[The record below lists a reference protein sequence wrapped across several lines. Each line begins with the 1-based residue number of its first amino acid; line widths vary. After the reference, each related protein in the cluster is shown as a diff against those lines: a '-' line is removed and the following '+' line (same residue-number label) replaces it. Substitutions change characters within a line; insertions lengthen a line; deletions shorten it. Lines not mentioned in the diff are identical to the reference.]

1 MLLGMGSAQTDEAL
15 FAECA
20 RYLQQAGHIVIPKNQ
35 QRILTSAT
43 TLRRQIGKPILEWTE
58 EDILTAYQTRKKA
71 FIYSCN
77 VFLTFLF
84 LRGYRRPSFQLL
96 ESMGVELSRQWK
108 PILEPYRKS
117 FEQTAATLGYVD
129 AMDIGDATN
138 IMLRLVFWCGK
149 PLEEVTRDDFEQF
162 REAYQ
167 GWYCQKRGD
176 GYPDPRVHR
185 LEQFLLH
192 LEIIAPVQTEFQY
205 EAQFAELT
213 HPSIRQSLCFYMDWA
228 KAKYRFSTL
237 FSKRRA
243 LQLFFLWLQEHYPS
257 VEYLHEVTRPLAIA
271 YAQYLAQ
278 QGAAQ
283 TFKQQYRSELYHMVR
298 LFFDFLIDEQL
309 DERVQRNPFSSKDV
323 PGKPDMIPRYI
334 SDSETR
340 AILAYCE
347 HQATLLE
354 KTVVTILLHTGIRAA
369 ELASLKASDVV
380 QIGGVW
386 KVHIH
391 QGKGLKDR
399 LIPLTSRCREVIQAW
414 QNEGWERSNDFL
426 FTNHG
431 RPWTDATR
439 STAVC
444 TIIREM
450 GLKLGII
457 GLTPH
462 RFRHTFAVA
471 LLNYGIRESALQKL
485 MGHATLGMTLEY
497 ARILDQT
504 VERSFSEAVEQMME
518 GTHSWIPNFFVQE
531 EYTLFAEGDS
541 VSWIRLPLGFC
552 RRNPKLHCESDVKCL
567 LCDRFA
573 IGKEDLPR
581 LQQMYERFLSLG
593 LTLKAGVVAAQ
604 IHRLE
609 APGDE
614 QPAGFIPTHAIT
626 RAARR

>member
-1 MLLGMGSAQTDEAL
+1 MLLGRGSAQTDEAL

-20 RYLQQAGHIVIPKNQ
+20 RYLEQAGHIVIPKNQ
-35 QRILTSAT
+35 QRILTSAA

-96 ESMGVELSRQWK
+96 KSMGVELSRQWK
-108 PILEPYRKS
+108 PILEPYRKR

-167 GWYCQKRGD
+167 GWYCQKRRD

-213 HPSIRQSLCFYMDWA
+213 HPSIRRALCFYMDWA

-278 QGAAQ
+278 QGVAQ

-298 LFFDFLIDEQL
+298 LFFDFLIDEQF

-334 SDSETR
+334 PDSETR

-426 FTNHG
+426 FTKHG

-518 GTHSWIPNFFVQE
+518 GTHSWVPNFFVQE

-552 RRNPKLHCESDVKCL
+552 RRNPKLHCESDVKCM

-581 LQQMYERFLSLG
+581 LQQMHERFAKLG
-593 LTLKAGVVAAQ
+593 LKIKADVVAAQ
-604 IHRLE
+604 IQRLE
-609 APGDE
+609 LPSGDAL
-614 QPAGFIPTHAIT
+614 QSFIPMQAIST
-626 RAARR
+626 KKR

>member
-1 MLLGMGSAQTDEAL
+1 
-15 FAECA
+15 
-20 RYLQQAGHIVIPKNQ
+20 
-35 QRILTSAT
+35 
-43 TLRRQIGKPILEWTE
+43 
-58 EDILTAYQTRKKA
+58 
-71 FIYSCN
+71 
-77 VFLTFLF
+77 
-84 LRGYRRPSFQLL
+84 
-96 ESMGVELSRQWK
+96 
-108 PILEPYRKS
+108 
-117 FEQTAATLGYVD
+117 
-129 AMDIGDATN
+129 
-138 IMLRLVFWCGK
+138 MLRLVFWCGK

-167 GWYCQKRGD
+167 GWYCQKRRD

-213 HPSIRQSLCFYMDWA
+213 HPSIRRALCFYMDWA

-257 VEYLHEVTRPLAIA
+257 
-271 YAQYLAQ
+271 
-278 QGAAQ
+278 
-283 TFKQQYRSELYHMVR
+283 ELYHMVR
-298 LFFDFLIDEQL
+298 LFFDFLIDEQF

-334 SDSETR
+334 PDSETR

-426 FTNHG
+426 FTKHG

-444 TIIREM
+444 TIIGEWQ
-450 GLKLGII
+450 G
-457 GLTPH
+457 
-462 RFRHTFAVA
+462 FV
-471 LLNYGIRESALQKL
+471 
-485 MGHATLGMTLEY
+485 
-497 ARILDQT
+497 
-504 VERSFSEAVEQMME
+504 SE
-518 GTHSWIPNFFVQE
+518 T
-531 EYTLFAEGDS
+531 
-541 VSWIRLPLGFC
+541 
-552 RRNPKLHCESDVKCL
+552 
-567 LCDRFA
+567 A
-573 IGKEDLPR
+573 IGPATI
-581 LQQMYERFLSLG
+581 SLTASRG
-593 LTLKAGVVAAQ
+593 
-604 IHRLE
+604 
-609 APGDE
+609 
-614 QPAGFIPTHAIT
+614 
-626 RAARR
+626 